1 MSQVFI
7 SYSRRDIEFVQR
19 LAEDLQAAGLTVWYD
34 LSGLDGGTQWGIEI
48 QSAIEN
54 SQYFLV
60 VLSPSSLASK
70 WVQREFLY
78 AEDFEIKVIPLQY
91 QPCRLPM
98 WLRDV
103 QLIDMQ
109 GENYR
114 NNFGRLL
121 KSLGVGQPMGKKPA
135 KEEMETKA
143 GLDAGA
149 IEQKAVQEKQ
159 ARLAEEERLREQ
171 ARQEQIATGIMAQ
184 KEAEAKDQQEQQEKL
199 RQAKIEQKLRKQ
211 AEREKIKAVNQA
223 RRAEAWQ
230 KWKPRLPRLAG
241 FVGLGLLGI
250 LVIAGLYFLLPL
262 LTAGKGTV
270 PQPSG
275 TAATVTP
282 RPSLITIA
290 SPTIT
295 NTATLRPTA
304 TATPLPS
311 WVTGFSEPILNA
323 IGDRTPDFLDDFS
336 TINPDWNLNIY
347 NPGIDCSNSLA
358 GVYNEILR
366 LKADPGG
373 CYAKADLSSGIKM
386 VNFVIQV
393 DVDFEQLSSGY
404 SVDISMWNNQVI
416 SLSSDGQWSSY
427 ACISECKKINEGK
440 IKINTAD
447 PVTINYVT
455 FGYRNAFYVNKDPVA
470 YFDQSVPGTNHW
482 FGLSVSGEG
491 VSSNNMVEIDNVK
504 IWDLD
509 QVPGLADLLK

>member
-48 QSAIEN
+48 QSAIEK

-121 KSLGVGQPMGKKPA
+121 KSLGVVQLMGKKTTGEDA
-135 KEEMETKA
+135 ETKA
-143 GLDAGA
+143 RLEAEA
-149 IEQKAVQEKQ
+149 IEKRSVQEK
-159 ARLAEEERLREQ
+159 Q
-171 ARQEQIATGIMAQ
+171 ARQEQIAAGIMAQ
-184 KEAEAKDQQEQQEKL
+184 KEANARERLEQQEKL
-199 RQAKIEQKLRKQ
+199 RQAKAEQNLRKQ
-211 AEREKIKAVNQA
+211 AGREQTNAVNQA

-241 FVGLGLLGI
+241 FVGLGLLGM
-250 LVIAGLYFLLPL
+250 LVLAGLYFLLPL

-270 PQPSG
+270 LQPSV

-282 RPSLITIA
+282 RPSLTTTA
-290 SPTIT
+290 TPTIT
-295 NTATLRPTA
+295 NTATVRPTA
-304 TATPLPS
+304 TATPLPA
-311 WVTGFSEPILNA
+311 WVIDFSGPILNA
-323 IGDRTPDFLDDFS
+323 IDGRIPDFEDDFAGL
-336 TINPDWNLNIY
+336 PYVWNLSVY

-358 GVYNEILR
+358 GIYNEVVG
-366 LKADPGG
+366 LKADPG

-386 VNFVIQV
+386 TNFVIQV
-393 DVDFEQLSSGY
+393 DIDFKQSDPDYKVG
-404 SVDISMWNNQVI
+404 IGMWNNQDLSMSSAGEWSIYGFPTGEQGYVI
-416 SLSSDGQWSSY
+416 RDGT
-427 ACISECKKINEGK
+427 
-440 IKINTAD
+440 IKINSTG
-447 PVTINYVT
+447 PVTINYIT
-455 FGYRNAFYVNKDPVA
+455 FGSRNAFLVNGIPVE
-470 YFDQSVPGTNHW
+470 YFDKSVPGYNHY
-482 FGLSVSGEG
+482 FGISVTGQG
-491 VSSNNMVEIDNVK
+491 VYSNNMVEIDNVK
-504 IWDLD
+504 IWDLN